1 MKDKFVVDC
10 EVYKNYFLAAFK
22 GLKTGKVYTIEVRGE
37 DKALT
42 IEDNKLLRSIMCLR
56 ETFGFNT
63 INYDIPIILQ
73 ALRGKSCTYIKE
85 MSDFII
91 ENNSRGWQTLM
102 YYGLAI
108 PAQINNFDIA
118 EVAPGVKISLK
129 LYGARLHSRRLQDL
143 PYDPAT
149 ILTEEQMDAVK
160 LYCINDLDT
169 TLDLYRKIEDRVTL
183 RYDMSTRYEA
193 NLMSKSDAQ
202 IAEAVIK
209 SELGKKANAR
219 MRVPK
224 IPEGTT
230 FTYKIPD
237 YVKFKTKQLQ
247 DTLEFIRNHE
257 FELSPK
263 GSIKLPDEL
272 RKMKIKIGTTIYQMG
287 IGGLHSK
294 EKSKP
299 VIPDEY
305 QYLIDKDVEAYYPR
319 IILNL
324 GLFPEH
330 LGEEFLEVYEN
341 IVKERVKAK
350 KEKNQVV
357 NESLKIVINGSFGK
371 FGNKYSAL
379 YSPDLMMAV
388 TLTGQLS
395 LLMIIEELELNGISV
410 VSANTDGFVSLVQAD
425 DYDIYQRL
433 CKEWEKVTR
442 FTLEETRYK
451 ALYSRDVNNYLAV
464 KEDNT
469 PKSKGIFALGDI
481 GKNPSGD
488 ISIIAVI
495 EHLIHGT
502 PILHTIERCN
512 DIRKFIHVKAVT
524 GGALWNKEYL
534 GKVVRW
540 IYSETYGATIYRK
553 KDYGSYKYVGERW
566 TKKDIKPGVLTMI
579 QHKVSKSDGSRPI
592 MEIGEFP
599 EDLDYRRY
607 IEDSMIIMDTLGLTK
622 GL

>member
-10 EVYKNYFLAAFK
+10 EVYRNYFLAAFK
-22 GLKTGKVYTIEVRGE
+22 GLKTGKVYTIEARGE
-37 DKALT
+37 DSSLKL
-42 IEDNKLLRSIMCLR
+42 EDNKLLRSIMCSR

-73 ALRGKSCTYIKE
+73 ALRGKSCIYIKE
-85 MSDFII
+85 MSDYII

-102 YYGLAI
+102 HYGLAI
-108 PAQINNFDIA
+108 PAQLNNFDIA

-129 LYGARLHSRRLQDL
+129 LYGARLHSKRLQDL

-149 ILTEEQMDAVK
+149 ILTEKEMDAVK

-169 TLDLYRKIEDRVTL
+169 TLDLYHKIEERIAL
-183 RYDMSTRYEA
+183 RTEMSKRYGI

-209 SELGKKANAR
+209 TELSKKLSAKIK
-219 MRVPK
+219 VPK
-224 IPEGTT
+224 IPEGTL
-230 FTYKIPD
+230 FSYEVPSYI
-237 YVKFKTKQLQ
+237 KFETQQLK
-247 DTLEFIRNHE
+247 DTLEFIRNHK

-272 RKMKIKIGTTIYQMG
+272 KKMKIKIGKSIYQMG
-287 IGGLHSK
+287 IGGLHST

-299 VIPDEY
+299 IIPNEY

-324 GLFPEH
+324 GLYPKH
-330 LGEEFLEVYEN
+330 LGEEFLEVYDN

-350 KEKNQVV
+350 KEKNKVV
-357 NESLKIVINGSFGK
+357 NESFKIVINGSFGK

-395 LLMIIEELELNGISV
+395 LLMVIERLEQHGISV
-410 VSANTDGFVSLVQAD
+410 VSANTDGFVSLVEAD
-425 DYDIYQRL
+425 DYDIYQKI
-433 CKEWEKVTR
+433 CGEWEINTR
-442 FTLEETRYK
+442 FTLEETQYK
-451 ALYSRDVNNYLAV
+451 ALYSRDVNNYLAI
-464 KEDNT
+464 KEDGT
-469 PKSKGIFALGDI
+469 HKGKGVFTLGEI
-481 GKNPSGD
+481 QKNPSGD
-488 ISIIAVI
+488 ISTIAVI
-495 EHLIHGT
+495 EYLTNGT
-502 PILHTIERCN
+502 AIYDTIMKCK
-512 DIRKFIHVKAVT
+512 DIRQFIHVKAVT
-524 GGALWNKEYL
+524 GGALWNEEYL

-540 IYSETYGATIYRK
+540 IYVKGGDTIYRK
-553 KDYGSYKYVGERW
+553 KDYGTYKIVGERW
-566 TKKDIKPGVLTMI
+566 TKTKMIPGVYTLI
-579 QHKVSKSDGSRPI
+579 QHKVSKSDGSRPM
-592 MEIGEFP
+592 MEIGDFP
-599 EDLDYRRY
+599 RDLDYGRY
-607 IEDSMIIMDTLGLTK
+607 IEDSMLIMDTLGLNK